1 MFAVLWVEYNLTA
14 VDLMFSNSQPKIN
27 VILFEVI
34 APPVFL
40 KVQFINVI
48 WSLPEDS
55 LLIAVSF
62 TLIIFKFLTVMFL
75 PPAKLKMPVT
85 PLHPSIV

>member
-14 VDLMFSNSQPKIN
+14 VDLMFSNSQIN
-27 VILFEVI
+27 VILSEFI
-34 APPVFL
+34 APPVFS
-40 KVQFINVI
+40 KVQFIKVI
-48 WSLPEDS
+48 WSLPEDMP
-55 LLIAVSF
+55 LIAVSF
-62 TLIIFKFLTVMFL
+62 TFIIFKFLTVMFL